1 MIETSALRDEVAL
14 ALRDGPEI
22 ETIALHPHA
31 YRTSHQLVNVDVM
44 YTDGSSESLVLKDLG
59 PKSLVDA
66 SGAGPAFAR
75 DPVREI
81 EVYRDLLARAGLGT
95 AALRCA
101 RVDTSRPTFWLL
113 IERVEA
119 TELWQVG
126 SADAWCSVA
135 TWLADMHL
143 QLRDASSGHLVRWTP
158 GYAASW
164 IERAGQL
171 CSDAAVQAAARR
183 SDDLAERL
191 LALPVGFIHGELYAS
206 NVLFDE
212 RGGRICP
219 VDWEMAG
226 VGPLLLDLAALTSG
240 AWTEHE
246 RREIAAAYWRR
257 AGSAASFD
265 QFLADLDMCRLHI
278 ALQWLGWSGDW
289 VPPPEHA
296 HDWLADVR
304 MLVERVG
311 VA

>member
-1 MIETSALRDEVAL
+1 VIETTELREEIEL
-14 ALRDGPEI
+14 TGERKI

-31 YRTSHQLVNVDVM
+31 YRTSHQLASVDIV
-44 YTDGSSESLVLKDLG
+44 YADGSSESLVLKELG
-59 PKSLVDA
+59 PESLIDRT
-66 SGAGPAFAR
+66 GAAPSFTR
-75 DPVREI
+75 DPMREI
-81 EVYRDLLARAGLGT
+81 AVYRDVLARAGLGT
-95 AALRCA
+95 ATLRCA
-101 RVDTSRPTFWLL
+101 HVDAVRRSFWLL

-119 TELWQVG
+119 TELWQLE
-126 SADAWCSVA
+126 SLDAWCSVA
-135 TWLADMHL
+135 TWLADMHSR
-143 QLRDASSGHLVRWTP
+143 LRDASSGHLVRWTP
-158 GYAASW
+158 GHARSWIARANQRCPDPAVRAAAS
-164 IERAGQL
+164 
-171 CSDAAVQAAARR
+171 R
-183 SDDLAERL
+183 SGDLIERL

-206 NVLFDE
+206 NVLVDE
-212 RGGRICP
+212 ASGRICP

-265 QFLADLDMCRLHI
+265 EFLADLDVCRLQI
-278 ALQWLGWSGDW
+278 ALQWLGWSDDW

-304 MLVERVG
+304 MLVEQVG